1 MSVYEAIQAMLT
13 FGLLIVGMLA
23 FQKKQ

>member
-1 MSVYEAIQAMLT
+1 MSVYEAIQVMLT

-23 FQKKQ
+23 FQKKK